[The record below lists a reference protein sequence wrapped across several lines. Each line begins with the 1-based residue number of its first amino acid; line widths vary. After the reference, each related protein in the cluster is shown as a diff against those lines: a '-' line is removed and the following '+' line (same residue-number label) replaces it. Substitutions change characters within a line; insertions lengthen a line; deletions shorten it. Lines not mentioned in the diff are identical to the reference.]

1 MCSYNYYYNVIF
13 LRYKMKFILFITLL
27 GTFGCYSDDLAEQ
40 HCHIVLKEV
49 KNQSGVTVDTYVFWS
64 DCPEYQ
70 TN

>member
-1 MCSYNYYYNVIF
+1 
-13 LRYKMKFILFITLL
+13 MKFILFITLL

-40 HCHIVLKEV
+40 HYHIILKEV

>member
-1 MCSYNYYYNVIF
+1 M
-13 LRYKMKFILFITLL
+13 KKFILFITLF
-27 GTFGCYSDDLAEQ
+27 GIFGCYSDDLAEQ

-49 KNQSGVTVDTYVFWS
+49 KNQSGVIIDTYIFWS